1 MNTTHMKTKQSKKIT
16 NLVSDIE
23 YYKSTQEDVLKR
35 LVHDMD
41 LYKFYTEKLIGAQ
54 DKLIKVLGSKVEE

>member
-1 MNTTHMKTKQSKKIT
+1 MKTKQSKKIT

-35 LVHDMD
+35 LVHEID